1 MRTVFLGSPPFAAPA
16 FAALLARDEPP
27 IALVTA
33 SARRA
38 GRGRKDLAN
47 PLREMAE
54 AQGLTVFQPENVRD
68 PKFMDS
74 FAALEADLGI
84 VVSYGQILDWKV
96 LVAPR
101 FGCINVHGSL
111 LPRWRG
117 ASPVQ
122 AALLAGDEE
131 TGVCIQQ
138 MVEALDAG
146 PVLAERRLILSPDE
160 RADELFE
167 KLSLQ
172 SAELLVEFLNQVG
185 DGPLPDGA
193 AQDPRLVTSCKKI
206 KAADSQLDWNW
217 DSQTIDRHVR
227 AMAGWPSAKT
237 SLPDGTNMKVHRGE
251 PSSLKASGEPGE
263 VASLEGGLFIC
274 CGQGTFRVDSLQR
287 EGKAVMSAQ
296 EFLRGADLKI
306 GSQFG

>member
-16 FAALLARDEPP
+16 FAALLAREEPP
-27 IALVTA
+27 VALVTA
-33 SARRA
+33 PVRRA
-38 GRGRKDLAN
+38 GRGRKDAPN
-47 PLREMAE
+47 PLQEMAE
-54 AQGLTVFQPENVRD
+54 AQGLAVFQPENARD
-68 PKFMDS
+68 PEFIEA
-74 FAALEADLGI
+74 FAGLEADLGI

-122 AALLAGDEE
+122 AALLAGDGE

-146 PVLAERRLILSPDE
+146 PVLAERRLVLSPDE

-172 SAELLVEFLNQVG
+172 SAELLVKFIKDVG
-185 DGPLPDGA
+185 EGPLPDGM
-193 AQDPRLVTSCKKI
+193 AQDPRLVTECKKI
-206 KAADSQLDWNW
+206 KTADSQLNWEW
-217 DSQTIDRHVR
+217 DSQAIDRHVR

-237 SLPDGTNMKVHRGE
+237 FLADGTHLKIHRGE
-251 PSSLKASGEPGE
+251 PSSLESSGEPGE
-263 VASLEGGLFIC
+263 VASLDGGLFIC
-274 CGQGTFRVDSLQR
+274 CGQGTFRIDSLQK
-287 EGKAVMSAQ
+287 EGKAAMNAL
-296 EFLRGADLKI
+296 EFLHGAGLKV
-306 GSQFG
+306 GSRFG